1 MPGDGSRCQLADF
14 AVVALD
20 TRKWFDRSQ
29 PQTLQI
35 ATWFLY
41 LNAVFAFI
49 DLIDESG
56 WLGYARIVRGAVGLL
71 VGLLVVGSYVAGG
84 FLMANDRKVGYY
96 LALFAGFSP
105 FILRFW
111 VLSGSSA
118 SVWDKVTGGRTISF
132 IFEAALCALLLHP
145 QSKNHVRVWFK

>member
-1 MPGDGSRCQLADF
+1 MADCQP
-14 AVVALD
+14 VALD

-41 LNAVFAFI
+41 LNGVFA
-49 DLIDESG
+49 LIGFADESNWVG
-56 WLGYARIVRGAVGLL
+56 FARAVKGGLGTL
-71 VGLLVVGSYVAGG
+71 VGLAVIAAFAAGG
-84 FLMANDRKVGYY
+84 FLMANERKVGYY

-105 FILRFW
+105 FLLRFW
-111 VLSGSSA
+111 IYSGYGVSITRII
-118 SVWDKVTGGRTISF
+118 TGGDTISF

-145 QSKNHVRVWFK
+145 QSRSHVRIWFK